1 MSHNYKIINHEN
13 VNGVNLSLRVENRL
27 NSPNSQRFTIT
38 YKNKE
43 QKSAWPLKS
52 LFLAVI
58 FNVLALCFVRIS
70 VQAILVI
77 IIVLSFLVFFWITHS
92 VQSES
97 LLVIPTV
104 GVQSSVKYVFG
115 REDNFVP
122 WSNIEDVIINEVI
135 KLNRVLY
142 ILTLLVKTGSST
154 NNATFTSTSN
164 ESIKLIPLFKYTKPR
179 LVMLETIYSELQ
191 ALLMASQCEDP
202 DLGAGDNSS
211 FTQPA

>member
-27 NSPNSQRFTIT
+27 NSPNSQLFTIT

-122 WSNIEDVIINEVI
+122 WSSIEDVIINEVI

-154 NNATFTSTSN
+154 NNETSTNN

-191 ALLMASQCEDP
+191 ALLMTSQCEDVDP
-202 DLGAGDNSS
+202 AGGDKPSNQ
-211 FTQPA
+211 T